1 VRAHSRSA
9 GRSSWA
15 RCWLEGAGAAILL
28 APGLLWTELSQTHI
42 DQYHRLLPLTT
53 VAWALAVDLAGLSL
67 LAMVVVHMLER
78 LSSAG
83 GGTGADEN
91 RGRVAGLLWALWFG
105 LLAARAIAGMI
116 ISQVLWWQQITTG
129 RAFLVVA
136 GMLAMLWLAS
146 AHWYGVAV
154 RAARFGSLLVG
165 FCIFWMIPVL
175 VAAGFAHQP
184 WDQAEFQKPLPAT
197 TAPHPRVVWL
207 LFDEMSYDQVFV
219 HRFPG
224 LELPNLDKLR
234 GESVT
239 FSDVEPDGFF
249 TEDVIPS
256 LLLGQ
261 PIDDVRGTTSGWML
275 YRTAKQ
281 APWRRF
287 DGNRTLFADARRAGW
302 TTGAI
307 GEYNPYCRILQ
318 DQLDFC
324 WMGLPP
330 LPDHFSRDKSTL
342 ENVAAPLAADWKR
355 AFGQRAAPG
364 FAPTGSSPLDELGA
378 VRAGDALIG
387 DPQIDLCFVHLPLP
401 HPPGHYDRK
410 TGRIGSSGSYIDN
423 LALSDRILG
432 GMMAEIAAS
441 PAAAQTAVILSSD
454 HSWRVGLW
462 RDSYGWT
469 QEDELASGHGRF
481 DPQPMLMV
489 RFPGGTAAVTIG
501 RPVPLLAIHDLVER
515 MVAGKM
521 GDPQQLEAWAEKQ

>member
-1 VRAHSRSA
+1 VRAHSWSV

-15 RCWLEGAGAAILL
+15 RIWQEGAGAAILL

-53 VAWALAVDLAGLSL
+53 VAWALAVGLAALSL
-67 LAMVVVHMLER
+67 LAMVVVRVLER

-83 GGTGADEN
+83 DGAES
-91 RGRVAGLLWALWFG
+91 RRRVAGLLWALWFG
-105 LLAARAIAGMI
+105 LLAARAVAGAI
-116 ISQVLWWQQITTG
+116 VAQVLWWQQITTG

-136 GMLAMLWLAS
+136 GPLAILWLAS
-146 AHWYGVAV
+146 LRGYFWTV
-154 RAARFGSLLVG
+154 RVLRFGAMLVG
-165 FCIFWMIPVL
+165 FCIFWMIPML
-175 VAAGFAHQP
+175 VVAGFAHQP
-184 WDQAEFQKPLPAT
+184 WDQEQFQKPLPVAT
-197 TAPHPRVVWL
+197 TPHPRVVWL

-256 LLLGQ
+256 ILLGQ
-261 PIDDVRGTTSGWML
+261 PIDDVRGTASGWMM

-281 APWRRF
+281 APWQQF
-287 DGNRTLFADARRAGW
+287 DGSRTLFADARRAGW

-307 GEYNPYCRILQ
+307 GEYNPYCRILK
-318 DQLDFC
+318 DELDFC

-342 ENVAAPLAADWKR
+342 ENVAAPLAADWNR
-355 AFGQRAAPG
+355 LFGHKASPMDAPS
-364 FAPTGSSPLDELGA
+364 GSSPLDELSA
-378 VRAGDALIG
+378 VREGDTLIG
-387 DPQIDLCFVHLPLP
+387 DHAIDLCFVHLPLP
-401 HPPGHYDRK
+401 HPPGHYNRK
-410 TGRIGSSGSYIDN
+410 TGRIGPSGSYIDN

-432 GMMAEIAAS
+432 QMMAEIDASGAAER
-441 PAAAQTAVILSSD
+441 TTVILSSD

-462 RDSYGWT
+462 RGSYGWT
-469 QEDELASGHGRF
+469 KEDELASGHGHF

-489 RFPGGTAAVTIG
+489 RFPGETAAMTIG

-515 MVAGKM
+515 MEAGAM
-521 GDPQQLEAWAEKQ
+521 GDPQQLEAWAEEQ